1 MYTLREKKMAKT
13 SIMKPGLL
21 VTGLLWVSWLNTFL
35 EIQTFLNSEHYNTA
49 FKYSVLFM
57 IISEKFELV
66 DRLLEVL
73 FSP

>member
-1 MYTLREKKMAKT
+1 MGKLIKYFFRN
-13 SIMKPGLL
+13 P
-21 VTGLLWVSWLNTFL
+21 N
-35 EIQTFLNSEHYNTA
+35 FLNSEHYNTA